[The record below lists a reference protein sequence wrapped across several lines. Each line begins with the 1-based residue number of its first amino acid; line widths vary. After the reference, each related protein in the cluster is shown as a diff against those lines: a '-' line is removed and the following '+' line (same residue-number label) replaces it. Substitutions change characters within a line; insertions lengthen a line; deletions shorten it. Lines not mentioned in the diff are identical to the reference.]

1 MKQYI
6 LSLNSESKFYHHEM
20 VPFRPKYSAFEEKNT
35 KYDIVF
41 FARVTKD
48 KGIEDLIEAL
58 PAVKKKLQV

>member
-1 MKQYI
+1 
-6 LSLNSESKFYHHEM
+6 M